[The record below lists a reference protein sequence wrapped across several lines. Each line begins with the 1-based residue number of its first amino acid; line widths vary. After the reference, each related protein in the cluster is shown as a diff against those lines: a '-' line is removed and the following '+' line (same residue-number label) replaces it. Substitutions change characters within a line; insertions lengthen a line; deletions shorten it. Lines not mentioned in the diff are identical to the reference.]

1 MWIDQRSIADLYLGL
16 VVSLDYASFGSLVND
31 TAMTHW
37 IFLVFS

>member
-16 VVSLDYASFGSLVND
+16 VVNLQFASFGSLVND

-37 IFLVFS
+37 IFWVF

>member
-16 VVSLDYASFGSLVND
+16 VVNLDYASFGSLVNN

-37 IFLVFS
+37 IFWTF